1 MKKKI
6 PSEITNIQMT
16 KEDKRKIFFI
26 NLLTIGSVF
35 IVILAF
41 YFSYKSDMLNAKEYT
56 LYDYLGIGLFLLG
69 GIFGV
74 IIYALMNSVE
84 NIKEKMNNAR
94 KFK

>member
-1 MKKKI
+1 MKNKI
-6 PSEITNIQMT
+6 PSKKIDIKMT
-16 KEDKRKIFFI
+16 KEEKRKIFFI

-35 IVILAF
+35 IIILAF

-74 IIYALMNSVE
+74 IIYALMNSIE
-84 NIKEKMNNAR
+84 NIKEKMDNAK